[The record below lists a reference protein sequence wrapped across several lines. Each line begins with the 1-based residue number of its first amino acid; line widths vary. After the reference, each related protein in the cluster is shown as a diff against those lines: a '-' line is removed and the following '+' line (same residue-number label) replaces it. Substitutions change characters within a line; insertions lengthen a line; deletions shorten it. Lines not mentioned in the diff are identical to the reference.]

1 MKEDC
6 NFRNELEGVRVG
18 RLFLFPWQL
27 WYTVRTMFLSDK
39 DIHAAVKEG
48 RVLIEP
54 FNKKQLQPATYDIR
68 LGNTFIITDSH
79 STKAIDPAKGIFPET
94 QTIEVGDGKEFVL
107 HPGVS
112 ILGYSKEKFGSD
124 EYLIEVNG
132 KSSLARIGLIV
143 HNSASIVN
151 PGHYLNI
158 ALELCNLNNV
168 PIVLRPGM
176 EIAQLS
182 FSTLSSHTTQ
192 SYEDTGRYSKNNFV
206 GIVPKAATKKGVK
219 KR

>member
-1 MKEDC
+1 
-6 NFRNELEGVRVG
+6 
-18 RLFLFPWQL
+18 
-27 WYTVRTMFLSDK
+27 MFLADI
-39 DIHAAVKEG
+39 DIHAEVKNG
-48 RVLIEP
+48 RITLEP
-54 FNKKQLQPATYDIR
+54 FDPKRLQPATYDIR
-68 LGNTFIITDSH
+68 LGNTFIVNDAH
-79 STKAIDPAKGIFPET
+79 STKAIDPVKGIFPNT
-94 QTIEVGDGKEFVL
+94 QTIEVKDGDEFVL

-124 EYLIEVNG
+124 DYLIEVNG

-168 PIVLRPGM
+168 PIILRPGM

-182 FSTLSSHTTQ
+182 FSPLSNTTKR
-192 SYEDTGRYSKNNFV
+192 SYKQTGRYHHNNFV
-206 GIVPKAATKKGVK
+206 GYVPPKRGPLARKKAMRKRITKKK
-219 KR
+219 

>member
-1 MKEDC
+1 
-6 NFRNELEGVRVG
+6 
-18 RLFLFPWQL
+18 
-27 WYTVRTMFLSDK
+27 MFLSDI
-39 DIHAAVKEG
+39 DIHAAVKNGEIT
-48 RVLIEP
+48 LEP
-54 FNKKQLQPATYDIR
+54 FDVKRLQPATYDIR
-68 LGNTFIITDSH
+68 LGNTFIVNDAH
-79 STKAIDPAKGIFPET
+79 STKAIDPVKGVYPKT
-94 QTIEVGDGKEFVL
+94 QTVDVADGEEFVL

-124 EYLIEVNG
+124 NYLIEVNG

-176 EIAQLS
+176 EIAQLT
-182 FSTLSSHTTQ
+182 FSTLSSHTKK
-192 SYEDTGRYSKNNFV
+192 SYKTTGRYHTNNFL
-206 GIVPKAATKKGVK
+206 GYVPPKTGPLSRKNTVK
-219 KR
+219 KVIKKK

>member
-1 MKEDC
+1 
-6 NFRNELEGVRVG
+6 
-18 RLFLFPWQL
+18 
-27 WYTVRTMFLSDK
+27 MFLSDK
-39 DIHAAVKEG
+39 DILAEVKAG
-48 RVLIEP
+48 SIILEP
-54 FNKKQLQPATYDIR
+54 FDVKRLQPATYDIR
-68 LGNTFIITDSH
+68 LGNTFIVNEPH
-79 STKAIDPAKGIFPET
+79 STLAIDPGRGVYPKT
-94 QTIEVGDGKEFVL
+94 QKVEIPDGEELVL

-112 ILGYSKEKFGSD
+112 ILGYSKERFGSD
-124 EYLIEVNG
+124 NFLIEVNG

-182 FSTLSSHTTQ
+182 FSTLSSHTRK
-192 SYEDTGRYSKNNFV
+192 SYKETGRYHLNNIV
-206 GIVPKAATKKGVK
+206 GYVPPKTGPLARKTLKKVTKA
-219 KR
+219 KRT

>member
-1 MKEDC
+1 
-6 NFRNELEGVRVG
+6 
-18 RLFLFPWQL
+18 
-27 WYTVRTMFLSDK
+27 MFLSDI
-39 DIHAAVKEG
+39 DIHAAVKNGE
-48 RVLIEP
+48 VILEP
-54 FNKKQLQPATYDIR
+54 FDPKRLQPATYDIR
-68 LGNTFIITDSH
+68 LGNTFIINDAH
-79 STKAIDPAKGIFPET
+79 STRAIDPVKGIFPKT
-94 QTIEVGDGKEFVL
+94 QTIEVADGDEFVL

-124 EYLIEVNG
+124 TYLIEVNG

-151 PGHYLNI
+151 PGHILNI

-182 FSTLSSHTTQ
+182 FSTLSSHTKK
-192 SYEDTGRYSKNNFV
+192 SYKQTGRYHQNNFL
-206 GIVPKAATKKGVK
+206 GYVPPKTGPLARKKPVK
-219 KR
+219 KK

>member
-1 MKEDC
+1 
-6 NFRNELEGVRVG
+6 
-18 RLFLFPWQL
+18 
-27 WYTVRTMFLSDK
+27 MFLSDQ
-39 DIHAAVKEG
+39 DILAEVKAG
-48 RVLIEP
+48 NITLEP
-54 FNKKQLQPATYDIR
+54 FDKKRLQPATYDIR
-68 LGNTFIITDSH
+68 LGNTFIINDAH
-79 STKAIDPAKGIFPET
+79 STQAIDPVKKIYPKT
-94 QTIEVGDGKEFVL
+94 QKVEVKDGDEFVL

-124 EYLIEVNG
+124 HYLIEVNG

-182 FSTLSSHTTQ
+182 FSTLSSHTERN
-192 SYEDTGRYSKNNFV
+192 YKDTGRYHGDNFKSY
-206 GIVPKAATKKGVK
+206 VPPKK
-219 KR
+219 

>member
-1 MKEDC
+1 
-6 NFRNELEGVRVG
+6 
-18 RLFLFPWQL
+18 
-27 WYTVRTMFLSDK
+27 MFLSDK
-39 DIHAAVKEG
+39 DILSEVEAG
-48 RVLIEP
+48 NITLEP
-54 FNKKQLQPATYDIR
+54 FDTERLQPATYDIR
-68 LGNTFIITDSH
+68 LGNTFIINDAH
-79 STKAIDPAKGIFPET
+79 STKAIDPAKGIFPNT
-94 QTIEVGDGKEFVL
+94 QTIEIEDGEEFVL

-112 ILGYSKEKFGSD
+112 ILGYSKERFGSD
-124 EYLIEVNG
+124 QYLIEVNG

-182 FSTLSSHTTQ
+182 FSTLSSHTERN
-192 SYEDTGRYSKNNFV
+192 YKKTGRYSEDNMK
-206 GIVPKAATKKGVK
+206 GYMPPKTK
-219 KR
+219 

>member
-1 MKEDC
+1 
-6 NFRNELEGVRVG
+6 
-18 RLFLFPWQL
+18 
-27 WYTVRTMFLSDK
+27 MFLSDK
-39 DIHAAVKEG
+39 DIKAGVENK
-48 RVLIEP
+48 LITLEP
-54 FNKKQLQPATYDIR
+54 FNDKQLQPASYDIR
-68 LGNTFIITDSH
+68 LGNTFIVNESH
-79 STKAIDPAKGIFPET
+79 TVTVIDIEKGILPKT
-94 QTIEVGDGKEFVL
+94 RTIEVPDGGEFVL

-168 PIVLRPGM
+168 PVILRPNM
-176 EIAQLS
+176 LIAQLT
-182 FSTLSSHTTQ
+182 FSPLSSHTKR
-192 SYEDTGRYSKNNFV
+192 SYKSVGRYHLNNIAGYVPPKSGPLSKN
-206 GIVPKAATKKGVK
+206 KARTKLK
-219 KR
+219 KK

>member
-1 MKEDC
+1 
-6 NFRNELEGVRVG
+6 
-18 RLFLFPWQL
+18 
-27 WYTVRTMFLSDK
+27 MFLSDK
-39 DIHAAVKEG
+39 DIHEAVKNGEIT
-48 RVLIEP
+48 LEP
-54 FNKKQLQPATYDIR
+54 FDPKRLQPATYDIR
-68 LGNTFIITDSH
+68 LGNTFIINQAH
-79 STKAIDPAKGIFPET
+79 STKAIDPGKGIYPKTTTVE
-94 QTIEVGDGKEFVL
+94 IKDGDEFVL

-124 EYLIEVNG
+124 CYLIEVNG

-182 FSTLSSHTTQ
+182 FATLSSHTKK
-192 SYEDTGRYSKNNFV
+192 SYKQTGRYHKNNFL
-206 GIVPKAATKKGVK
+206 GYVPPKGGEPEAKKVVRKITGK
-219 KR
+219 KI